1 MLANYQGDLVMLDD
15 LNMSDA
21 VRLTSGVLIFIAA
34 ILTMISSGFIWL
46 LVLLGAVI
54 MQSAFTG
61 FCPITMMFQKLGMFT
76 DK

>member
-1 MLANYQGDLVMLDD
+1 MLDN

-21 VRLTSGVLIFIAA
+21 VTLGNGALILIAS

-46 LVLLGAVI
+46 LVLIGAGI

-61 FCPITMMFQKLGMFT
+61 FCPMTMLYQKLNLFT

>member
-1 MLANYQGDLVMLDD
+1 MLDN

-21 VRLTSGVLIFIAA
+21 VTLGNGAAILVAA

-46 LVLLGAVI
+46 LVLIGAAI

-61 FCPITMMFQKLGMFT
+61 FCPMTMLFQKLNLFQ
-76 DK
+76 DKK

>member
-1 MLANYQGDLVMLDD
+1 MLDD

>member
-1 MLANYQGDLVMLDD
+1 MLEN

-21 VRLTSGVLIFIAA
+21 VTLGNGAAILVAA

-46 LVLLGAVI
+46 LVLIGAAI

-61 FCPITMMFQKLGMFT
+61 FCPMTMLFQKLNLFT

>member
-1 MLANYQGDLVMLDD
+1 MLDN

-21 VRLTSGVLIFIAA
+21 VRLTSGALILLSA

-46 LVLLGAVI
+46 MVLVGAVI

-61 FCPITMMFQKLGMFT
+61 FCPITMVFKKLNLFT
-76 DK
+76 D

>member
-1 MLANYQGDLVMLDD
+1 MLDD

-21 VRLTSGVLIFIAA
+21 VRLASGVLIFICA

-46 LVLLGAVI
+46 LVIVGAVI

-61 FCPITMMFQKLGMFT
+61 FCPITMLFQKLNLFT

>member
-1 MLANYQGDLVMLDD
+1 MLDN

-21 VRLTSGVLIFIAA
+21 VRLASGVLILFSA
-34 ILTMISSGFIWL
+34 ILTAISPGFIWL

-61 FCPITMMFQKLGMFT
+61 FCPLTLIFQKLNMFT

>member
-1 MLANYQGDLVMLDD
+1 MLDN

-21 VRLTSGVLIFIAA
+21 VRLTSGALILISA

-46 LVLLGAVI
+46 MVLVGAVI

-61 FCPITMMFQKLGMFT
+61 FCPITMVFKQLNLFP
-76 DK
+76 D

>member
-1 MLANYQGDLVMLDD
+1 MLDN

-21 VRLTSGVLIFIAA
+21 VRLASGVLILISA
-34 ILTMISSGFIWL
+34 ILTAISPGFIWL
-46 LVLLGAVI
+46 LVLVGAAI

-61 FCPITMMFQKLGMFT
+61 FCPITMAFQKLNMFT

>member
-1 MLANYQGDLVMLDD
+1 
-15 LNMSDA
+15 MSDA
-21 VRLTSGVLIFIAA
+21 VRLASGVLIFICA

-46 LVLLGAVI
+46 LVIVGAVI

-61 FCPITMMFQKLGMFT
+61 FCPITMLFQKLNLFT

>member
-1 MLANYQGDLVMLDD
+1 MLDN

-21 VRLTSGVLIFIAA
+21 VRLGQGILVLIAA
-34 ILTMISSGFIWL
+34 ILTAISPGFIWL

-61 FCPITMMFQKLGMFT
+61 FCPVAMILKKLNLFT
-76 DK
+76 D

>member
-1 MLANYQGDLVMLDD
+1 MLDN

-21 VRLTSGVLIFIAA
+21 VRLTSGALILLSA

-46 LVLLGAVI
+46 MVLVGALV

-61 FCPITMMFQKLGMFT
+61 FCPITMVFKKLNLFT
-76 DK
+76 D

>member
-1 MLANYQGDLVMLDD
+1 MLDN

-21 VRLTSGVLIFIAA
+21 VRLGSGVLVLVAA

-46 LVLLGAVI
+46 LVLVGAVI

-61 FCPITMMFQKLGMFT
+61 FCPLTMIFQKLDMFT

>member
-1 MLANYQGDLVMLDD
+1 MLDN

-21 VRLTSGVLIFIAA
+21 VTLGNGAAILIAA

-46 LVLLGAVI
+46 LVLVGAAI

-61 FCPITMMFQKLGMFT
+61 FCPMTMLFQKLDLFQ
-76 DK
+76 DKK

>member
-1 MLANYQGDLVMLDD
+1 MLDN

-21 VRLTSGVLIFIAA
+21 VRLTSGALILISA

-46 LVLLGAVI
+46 MVLVGAVV

-61 FCPITMMFQKLGMFT
+61 FCPITMVFKKLNLFT
-76 DK
+76 D

>member
-1 MLANYQGDLVMLDD
+1 MLDN

-21 VRLTSGVLIFIAA
+21 VRLTSGALILISA

-46 LVLLGAVI
+46 MVLVGALV

-61 FCPITMMFQKLGMFT
+61 FCPITMVFKKLNLFT
-76 DK
+76 D

>member
-1 MLANYQGDLVMLDD
+1 MLDN
-15 LNMSDA
+15 LNLSDA
-21 VRLTSGVLIFIAA
+21 VTLGTGAAILIAY

-46 LVLLGAVI
+46 LVLVGAAI

-61 FCPITMMFQKLGMFT
+61 FCPMTMLFQKLNLFQ

>member
-1 MLANYQGDLVMLDD
+1 MLDN

-21 VRLTSGVLIFIAA
+21 VTLGNGAAILIAS

-46 LVLLGAVI
+46 LVLIGAAI

-61 FCPITMMFQKLGMFT
+61 FCPMTMLFQKLNLFT
-76 DK
+76 DKK

>member
-1 MLANYQGDLVMLDD
+1 MLDN

-21 VRLTSGVLIFIAA
+21 VTLGNGALILIAS

-46 LVLLGAVI
+46 LVLVGAGI

-61 FCPITMMFQKLGMFT
+61 FCPMTMLYQKLNLFT
-76 DK
+76 GK

>member
-1 MLANYQGDLVMLDD
+1 MLDD

-21 VRLTSGVLIFIAA
+21 VRLASGVLILISA

-46 LVLLGAVI
+46 MVLVGAVI

-61 FCPITMMFQKLGMFT
+61 FCPLTMIFQKLNMFT

>member
-1 MLANYQGDLVMLDD
+1 MLDN

-21 VRLTSGVLIFIAA
+21 VRLTSGALILISA

-46 LVLLGAVI
+46 MVLVGAVI

-61 FCPITMMFQKLGMFT
+61 FCPITMVFKKLNLFT
-76 DK
+76 D

>member
-1 MLANYQGDLVMLDD
+1 MLDN
-15 LNMSDA
+15 LNMSDG
-21 VRLTSGVLIFIAA
+21 VRLGSGALVLIAA

-46 LVLLGAVI
+46 LVLVGAVI

-61 FCPITMMFQKLGMFT
+61 FCPLTMIFQKLNMFT